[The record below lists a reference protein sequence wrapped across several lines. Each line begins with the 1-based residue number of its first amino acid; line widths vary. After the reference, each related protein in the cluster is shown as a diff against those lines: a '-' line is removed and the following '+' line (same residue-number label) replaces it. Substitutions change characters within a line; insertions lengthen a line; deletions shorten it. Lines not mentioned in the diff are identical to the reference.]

1 MLRRLGI
8 SLLLLVFSI
17 SAYAGNGIP
26 REYMNNPAVDLVYK
40 GQLLLPE
47 EAHELV
53 VKSRGHFDLSTLN
66 PVQSSDLWKDI
77 YPVKDEDKTDS
88 LPFEELDTVQYHS
101 PLTSTSGKF
110 RFNIVKDGKIYT
122 MMLSKTVHSVLLAKS
137 LLRKVGYQI
146 PAIKRLGKV
155 HVRFKDLQEKK
166 SFISYLENV
175 AFAGAANNWVVEDL
189 ADDELMLQDLVVMP
203 SQNIIYNLAT
213 GPILGDIIQGRRL
226 LSSLIVPLTIT
237 NLSESVNMLRWTV
250 GVVAD
255 NLLNLSIDDPD
266 RFQTTWE
273 DMRWLGRRIE
283 KLKRADWEE
292 IVESTGLPKPVQMIL
307 VEKIISRRNS
317 MMKLLQLDAKEFSVT
332 SDVSYGVELV
342 KGKLTQEKWDGYA
355 SRFAYGDPDS
365 PLAESEM
372 NSWIKSRAFS
382 TILDGV
388 LGQINQLPYLGTDIQ
403 KINGEKFQAEM
414 TKLAQQSVST
424 GKAADVPLKAWVFP
438 TFRGQLILSRNLV
451 TGTYM
456 GTDNLVNLVDAVG
469 VGVSAGAFVGTMGLP
484 SPITGSASG
493 EASFTRTYA
502 HLRPVTS
509 IQKAMKY
516 PFKNVLVPLVKAD
529 YGKKLHEAASLQF
542 DPVINQE
549 EKIAKIQTALKPFKE
564 MMEIG
569 ESILVTDTLS
579 VGAGAKA
586 GVNYMN
592 LMRVALGTAA
602 GHLTVSR
609 FHVYRKSEDVIQ
621 VYRDIGQMGSFS
633 AFFSLDSL
641 IPILKVTYKK
651 SAGTAKTK
659 FYSLNINPK
668 NPKIIENLSALRRAI
683 VHSSTKEVDAT
694 QKPYIVKHNFQE
706 KNPHFNLFFWEW
718 ERLSSGTKIN
728 LTHPEGDDRDFMRQY
743 WGNTSG
749 KNYQAYATNMVAHW
763 MSLIFNRDVSLNTG
777 TGSNPGFSFKGKGK
791 TSLITYDVEVNKDG
805 SLGEGFIRFSRYYT
819 GWSITKDKAQKI
831 LDEIMQRYR
840 YDFFTGP
847 VLNDTR
853 RLFLYNISVNM
864 MIYDNGIKNLL
875 ELNEQQI
882 KNIFSTYQLQ
892 EDLTVNPAEVDE
904 QDSGVSKFL
913 RMLKHYRKHVGK
925 NNMSK
930 ANKYLLKAIDQAEKR
945 LNLAGWAALLG
956 GKENFYVV
964 SKIDGFR
971 EGDEDGDRTILSNSF
986 GEFGSKKAQGPLY
999 DVLQQTEMLEG
1010 EFFIYW
1016 LMTRLI

>member
-1 MLRRLGI
+1 MLRHLTLAI
-8 SLLLLVFSI
+8 LLFVYSI
-17 SAYAGNGIP
+17 YSFAGNGIP

-40 GQLLLPE
+40 GALLLPE

-53 VKSRGHFDLSTLN
+53 TKSRGHFDLSLLN
-66 PVQSSDLWKDI
+66 PVQTSDLWKDL
-77 YPVKDEDKTDS
+77 YPVKDEDKADA
-88 LPFEELDTVQYHS
+88 LPFEELDTVNYHS

-110 RFNIVKDGKIYT
+110 RFNILKDGKLYT

-155 HVRFKDLQEKK
+155 HIRFKNEAEKK
-166 SFISYLENV
+166 GFISYLENV
-175 AFAGAANNWVVEDL
+175 AFAGASENWVVEDL
-189 ADDELMLQDLVVMP
+189 GDDELMLQDLVVMP

-213 GPILGDIIQGRRL
+213 GPILSDIIQGRRL

-237 NLSESVNMLRWTV
+237 NLSESVNMLRWTS

-255 NLLNLSIDDPD
+255 NQLNLSIDDPD
-266 RFQTTWE
+266 RFQATWE
-273 DMRWLGRRIE
+273 DIRWLGRRIE
-283 KLKRADWEE
+283 KLKRNDWEE

-317 MMKLLQLDAKEFSVT
+317 MMKLLQLDAKELSVT
-332 SDVSYGVELV
+332 SDISYGVELV
-342 KGKLTQEKWDGYA
+342 KGKLTQENWEGYA

-372 NSWIKSRAFS
+372 NSWVKSRAFS
-382 TILDGV
+382 TILEGV
-388 LGQINQLPYLGTDIQ
+388 VGQLNQLPFLGTDVA
-403 KINGEKFQAEM
+403 KINTEKYQAEL
-414 TKLAQQSVST
+414 TKLTQDSITS
-424 GKAADVPLKAWVFP
+424 GKAGDKTLKAWVFP
-438 TFRGQLILSRNLV
+438 TVRGQLILSRNLV

-456 GTDNLVNLVDAVG
+456 GTDNLVQLVDAVG

-484 SPITGSASG
+484 TPLTGSASG
-493 EASFTRTYA
+493 EGSFTRTYA

-509 IQKAMKY
+509 IQKALKY
-516 PFKNVLVPLVKAD
+516 PFKNILVPLVKAD
-529 YGKKLHEAASLQF
+529 YGKKLHEAATVQV
-542 DPVINQE
+542 DPNASE
-549 EKIAKIQTALKPFKE
+549 EDKVSKIQKALKPFKE
-564 MMEIG
+564 IMEIG
-569 ESILVTDTLS
+569 ESILVTDTFSAS
-579 VGAGAKA
+579 VGGKV

-592 LMRVALGTAA
+592 LMKVSLGVAP
-602 GHLTVSR
+602 GHITISR
-609 FHVYRKSEDVIQ
+609 FHVHRKSEDVIQ

-641 IPILKVTYKK
+641 IPVLKVSYKK
-651 SAGTAKTK
+651 SAGTSKTK

-668 NPKIIENLSALRRAI
+668 NPKVLENLSAVRRAI
-683 VHSSTKEVDAT
+683 VHSSTKEVDGT
-694 QKPYIVKHNFQE
+694 QKPYIIKHSFQE
-706 KNPHFNLFFWEW
+706 KNPHFNLLFWEW

-728 LTHPEGDDRDFMRQY
+728 LTHPQGDERNFIRSY
-743 WGNTSG
+743 YGNTSG

-763 MSLIFNRDVSLNTG
+763 MSLLFKRDVSLNTG
-777 TGSNPGFSFKGKGK
+777 TGSNPGFSYKGKGK
-791 TSLITYDVEVNKDG
+791 TSIITYDVEVNKDG
-805 SLGEGFIRFSRYYT
+805 SMGEGFIRFSRYYT

-864 MIYDNGIKNLL
+864 MLYDNGIKNLL
-875 ELNEQQI
+875 ALDEKKTKE
-882 KNIFSTYQLQ
+882 IFSRYQLQ
-892 EDLTVNPAEVDE
+892 EDLTVNPAQVDDG
-904 QDSGVSKFL
+904 DSGVSKFL
-913 RMLKHYRKHVGK
+913 RMLKNYRKQIKK
-925 NNMSK
+925 NNNHK

-945 LNLAGWAALLG
+945 LNLQGWAELLG

-986 GEFGSKKAQGPLY
+986 GEFGSVRAQGPLY
-999 DVLQQTEMLEG
+999 QILQQTEMLEG

>member
-1 MLRRLGI
+1 MLRRI
-8 SLLLLVFSI
+8 AFAFVLLVYSLFSF
-17 SAYAGNGIP
+17 AGNGIP

-53 VKSRGHFDLSTLN
+53 TKSRGHFDLSTLN
-66 PVQSSDLWKDI
+66 PVQTSDLWKDS
-77 YPVKDEDKTDS
+77 YPAKNEDKTDA
-88 LPFEELDTVQYHS
+88 LPFEELDTVEYHS

-110 RFNIVKDGKIYT
+110 RFNIVKDGKIFT
-122 MMLSKTVHSVLLAKS
+122 MMLSKTMHSVLLAKS

-155 HVRFKDLQEKK
+155 HVRFKNLAEKK
-166 SFISYLENV
+166 SFISYLENI
-175 AFAGAANNWVVEDL
+175 AFAGAASNWVVEDL
-189 ADDELMLQDLVVMP
+189 ADDELMLQDVAVMP

-237 NLSESVNMLRWTV
+237 NLSESVNMLRWTS
-250 GVVAD
+250 GVVGD
-255 NLLNLSIDDPD
+255 NLLRLSIDDPD
-266 RFQTTWE
+266 RFQATWE

-283 KLKRADWEE
+283 KLKRSDWDE
-292 IVESTGLPKPVQMIL
+292 IIESTELPKPVQMIL
-307 VEKIISRRNS
+307 VEKIVSRRNS
-317 MMKLLQLDAKEFSVT
+317 MMKLLKLDAKELPVT

-382 TILDGV
+382 TVLDGV
-388 LGQINQLPYLGTDIQ
+388 LGQINQLPYLGTDIN
-403 KINGEKFQAEM
+403 KINSEKFQAEL
-414 TKLAQQSVST
+414 TKITQNSVTS
-424 GKAADVPLKAWVFP
+424 GQAGDVPLKAWAFP
-438 TFRGQLILSRNLV
+438 TVRGQLILSRNLV

-456 GTDNLVNLVDAVG
+456 GTDNLVNLVDVVG
-469 VGVSAGAFVGTMGLP
+469 VGIAAGAFVGTMGLP

-516 PFKNVLVPLVKAD
+516 PFKNVLVPLVKSD
-529 YGKKLHEAASLQF
+529 YGKKLHEAASLKF
-542 DPVINQE
+542 DENVSE
-549 EKIAKIQTALKPFKE
+549 ETKTAKIQAALKPFKD

-569 ESILVTDTLS
+569 ESILVTDSLTVNAGGK
-579 VGAGAKA
+579 VGI
-586 GVNYMN
+586 NYMN
-592 LMRVALGTAA
+592 LMKVALGTAV
-602 GHLTVSR
+602 GHMAMSR
-609 FHVYRKSEDVIQ
+609 FHVHRKSEDVIQ
-621 VYRDIGQMGSFS
+621 VYRDLGQMGIFS
-633 AFFSLDSL
+633 AYFSLDSL
-641 IPILKVTYKK
+641 IPILNVSFKK
-651 SAGTAKTK
+651 SVGTAKTK

-668 NPKIIENLSALRRAI
+668 NPSVLENLSAVRRAI
-683 VHSSTKEVDAT
+683 VHSSTSEVDST
-694 QKPYIVKHNFQE
+694 QKPYIVKHSFQE
-706 KNPHFNLFFWEW
+706 KNPQFNLLFWEW

-728 LTHPEGDDRDFMRQY
+728 LTHPEGDQRNFMRQY

-749 KNYQAYATNMVAHW
+749 KNYQAYATNMIAHW
-763 MSLIFNRDVSLNTG
+763 MSLLFKKDVSLNSG
-777 TGSNPGFSFKGKGK
+777 TGSNPGFSYKGKGK

-831 LDEIMQRYR
+831 LDEIMHRYR

-853 RLFLYNISVNM
+853 RLFLYNISINM
-864 MIYDNGIKNLL
+864 MLYDNGIKNLL
-875 ELNEQQI
+875 SLDEKSI
-882 KNIFSTYQLQ
+882 KSIFSRHQLQ
-892 EDLTVNPAEVDE
+892 EDLTVNPAQVDDS
-904 QDSGVSKFL
+904 DSGVSKFL
-913 RMLKHYRKHVGK
+913 RMLKNYRKQLAK
-925 NNMSK
+925 NNSQK

-945 LNLAGWAALLG
+945 QNLAGWEELLG

-986 GEFGSKKAQGPLY
+986 GEFGSMKAQGPLY